1 MPQDLHRRNAS
12 RKMSEI
18 PTNDVPESNGA
29 MEQPAYNGETE
40 EHTAKSPVST
50 EEKVPDS
57 VCDSGVKRSVTAT
70 GNTPNRTKKRKKA
83 PRDATAP
90 RQPLSGYFLFLNDRR
105 EKVRNQN
112 PSLTFTEITKLLAA
126 EWSKLPI
133 DQKQHFLDAAEQ
145 DKERYNRE
153 FSDYK
158 QTEAYRLFNEKQ
170 SERQNESKK
179 ERNGTDVNAEQ
190 NDKDNDFTGFDIPI
204 FTEEFLD
211 HNKACEAEL
220 RQLRKAT
227 SDYESQNAVLQRH
240 VDSLHAAVNRL
251 ESETNQQRTT
261 NQTLQRHLDSLRS
274 QLAGCFATIP
284 LPGTHDGA
292 TLQNIDSYFER
303 LESLLS
309 SNAEQSLRNAVRS
322 AVSRLELIG

>member
-1 MPQDLHRRNAS
+1 
-12 RKMSEI
+12 MSET
-18 PTNDVPESNGA
+18 PTNDMPESNGA
-29 MEQPAYNGETE
+29 MEQSAYNGEAE
-40 EHTAKSPVST
+40 EHAAKSPVST
-50 EEKVPDS
+50 EEKAPDS
-57 VCDSGVKRSVTAT
+57 VCDNGIKRNAIASGNSNA
-70 GNTPNRTKKRKKA
+70 PNRTKKRKKT

-90 RQPLSGYFLFLNDRR
+90 KQPLSGYFLFLNDRR
-105 EKVRNQN
+105 EKVRSEN
-112 PSLTFTEITKLLAA
+112 PNLTFTEITKLLAS
-126 EWSKLPI
+126 EWSKLPG
-133 DQKQHFLDAAEQ
+133 DQKQQYLDAAEQ

-153 FSDYK
+153 FNNYK

-170 SERQNESKK
+170 SERQNENKK
-179 ERNGTDVNAEQ
+179 ERNGTDVNVEQ
-190 NDKDNDFTGFDIPI
+190 NDIQQDKDNDFTGFDIPI

-251 ESETNQQRTT
+251 ESETNQQRTN
-261 NQTLQRHLDSLRS
+261 NQALQRNLDSLRS

-309 SNAEQSLRNAVRS
+309 GNVEQSLRNTIRN